1 MRRSSSNR
9 SLWSRLVRRRGGV
22 ILLLLAL
29 SAAAQKPDI
38 GDVAKFS
45 TRRDLVIVDVSV
57 KDKAGKPIDG
67 LTQKDFSVFEDGK
80 QQQITVFEYQKLA
93 MDPEP
98 PPTLSLSDQ
107 LVLPQ
112 SARTVI
118 VAEKPGEVTYH
129 DKRLLVFFLDFS
141 SMGIP

>member
-1 MRRSSSNR
+1 MRRIAVM
-9 SLWSRLVRRRGGV
+9 LFIV
-22 ILLLLAL
+22 
-29 SAAAQKPDI
+29 SAAAQKPDG

-57 KDKAGKPIDG
+57 KDKAGKTIEG

-98 PPTLSLSDQ
+98 PPSPDRSPLRVPEQ
-107 LVLPQ
+107 VGRVPQ
-112 SARTVI
+112 
-118 VAEKPGEVTYH
+118 
-129 DKRLLVFFLDFS
+129 
-141 SMGIP
+141 